1 MSSVDWPEPET
12 RTRCKEDARPVVRF
26 PSMSAPRPRV
36 PVVFGRTEATRWEM
50 ARRDPAPHLRAYV
63 RDLCGYAEATPGG
76 VRRREFPGAQVVVI
90 FEFGDPVRVSQ
101 PGSRPRVSCFRGGF
115 VAGLDGLYAETEHDG
130 FQSGLQVNMT
140 PVGARLFLGL
150 PMSELTGR
158 VVSVRDLLPRE
169 HRSLSERLAE
179 LPDWDARLE
188 LAERILEERIAAA
201 RADVGVVSWAYRR
214 IEQSAG
220 ALDMRTL
227 TRELGY
233 SQKHVIR
240 MFHEH
245 VGVAPKLLAR
255 LVRFER
261 LIQHLRSGGV
271 GTWADLAL
279 EFGYYD
285 QSHLSRD
292 VKEFTGATPKEARGM
307 IVDFSAFSA
316 VADEPTTSL
325 VRAS

>member
-1 MSSVDWPEPET
+1 MMP
-12 RTRCKEDARPVVRF
+12 
-26 PSMSAPRPRV
+26 APPPRAQ
-36 PVVFGRTEATRWEM
+36 VVFGRTEATRWEM
-50 ARRDPAPHLRAYV
+50 ARRLPAPHLRAYV
-63 RDLCGYAEATPGG
+63 RDLCGYTEHTPGG
-76 VRRREFPGAQVVVI
+76 IRRREFPGAQVVVI
-90 FEFGDPVRVSQ
+90 FEFGPPVRISQ
-101 PGSRPRVSCFRGGF
+101 PGPSHRVWRFPGGF
-115 VAGLDGLYAETEHDG
+115 VAGLDGVYAETEHDG
-130 FQSGLQVNMT
+130 FQHGLQVNMT

-158 VVSVRDLLPRE
+158 IVSLRDLLPRE

-179 LPDWDARLE
+179 LPTWDARIDLV
-188 LAERILEERIAAA
+188 ERLIETRISSS
-201 RADVGVVSWAYRR
+201 RTEVDVVSWAYRR
-214 IEQSAG
+214 IDESGG

-255 LVRFER
+255 IVRFER
-261 LIQHLRSGGV
+261 LIQHLREGSA

-292 VKEFTGATPKEARGM
+292 VKEFTGATPTEARGM
-307 IVDFSAFSA
+307 IVDFSALSA
-316 VADEPTTSL
+316 DVNFIQDPQA
-325 VRAS
+325 RAV